1 MATMEKT
8 GNSPLVTSLFPKIHF
23 QKNEEELQN
32 TQLFDSCECC
42 KNSEDFQ
49 PRQATTF
56 SQKVRHELKIPLSIN
71 CPQMIPFSFQP
82 SIDRESP
89 GLLMVNQNVVTHPQ
103 VRSEPIQWFL
113 IGFRGP
119 LKLQYVTVAS
129 DGSRCLF
136 TTCLIEATYSTI
148 ALTTDGGTQPLN
160 FQIYLPVNSIVRW
173 SVTLS
178 PYDIRGWWNR

>member
-8 GNSPLVTSLFPKIHF
+8 GNSPSVTSRFSKIHF
-23 QKNEEELQN
+23 QKKTQDQQN
-32 TQLFDSCECC
+32 RQWFDSCECC
-42 KNSEDFQ
+42 KHSEDLQ
-49 PRQATTF
+49 LRQTTTF
-56 SQKVRHELKIPLSIN
+56 SQKVRHELQIPLSIN
-71 CPQMIPFSFQP
+71 CPQMIPFNFQP
-82 SIDRESP
+82 SIERESP
-89 GLLMVNQNVVTHPQ
+89 GLLMVNQNDVTHPQ

-119 LKLQYVTVAS
+119 LNLQHVTVAS

-136 TTCLIEATYSTI
+136 TTSLIEATYRTI